1 MEHVAF
7 NEFYSLMNIAGI
19 IIVEDSVEFDL
30 SRKSVMYDCLM
41 LTNDEK
47 ENLVTNISDEQ
58 IKNKLIKIFEVYSE
72 CKDQFIWDSVPKRDV
87 EFYIKKHGLYEL
99 KNAIENLT
107 EDEVKENSELFQRFG
122 IGLKIENAIGYRG
135 LLDGSKEDGVSL
147 PLRIYKDFS
156 APDLKCMEEDWKL
169 FSRENKFF
177 LCVIDN
183 FMGGEA
189 RGKDII
195 DELYANNQARKS
207 GVCIVLSSQQEDITR
222 KTDEMYVGFVNKSTE
237 SIDDEIKRHLIMS
250 QYKIMLTMLKNKR
263 MDSLKKSFY
272 YAASNMN
279 VAVYLSSMAKDEG
292 ITNHEILNEWIDLR
306 EKYYT
311 YQDGANEIKRT
322 ILLSSLFER
331 MSNNVSSK
339 EIENN
344 DFEAFQRFEQYD
356 YHVNEF
362 MTPPMTGDIFYIKGN
377 YYLLL
382 GQECDL

>member
-87 EFYIKKHGLYEL
+87 EFYIKKHGLDEL

-183 FMGGEA
+183 FMGG
-189 RGKDII
+189 
-195 DELYANNQARKS
+195 
-207 GVCIVLSSQQEDITR
+207 
-222 KTDEMYVGFVNKSTE
+222 
-237 SIDDEIKRHLIMS
+237 
-250 QYKIMLTMLKNKR
+250 
-263 MDSLKKSFY
+263 
-272 YAASNMN
+272 
-279 VAVYLSSMAKDEG
+279 
-292 ITNHEILNEWIDLR
+292 
-306 EKYYT
+306 
-311 YQDGANEIKRT
+311 
-322 ILLSSLFER
+322 
-331 MSNNVSSK
+331 
-339 EIENN
+339 
-344 DFEAFQRFEQYD
+344 
-356 YHVNEF
+356 
-362 MTPPMTGDIFYIKGN
+362 
-377 YYLLL
+377 
-382 GQECDL
+382 